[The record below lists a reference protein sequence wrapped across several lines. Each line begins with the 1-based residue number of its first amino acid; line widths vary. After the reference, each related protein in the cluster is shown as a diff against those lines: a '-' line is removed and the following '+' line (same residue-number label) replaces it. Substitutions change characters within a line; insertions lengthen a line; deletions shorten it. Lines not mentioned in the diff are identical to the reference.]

1 MSHVHVGCR
10 LDGPSFASSPAFALL
25 ASVSHFSFLCLFP
38 LLVRRKIMKLSTY
51 QAHLSVIENNEVI
64 FVKCFELLGKRRGEL
79 SRTLLAGSTY
89 QWSRFTIV

>member
-1 MSHVHVGCR
+1 M
-10 LDGPSFASSPAFALL
+10 
-25 ASVSHFSFLCLFP
+25 
-38 LLVRRKIMKLSTY
+38 
-51 QAHLSVIENNEVI
+51 SVIENNEVI